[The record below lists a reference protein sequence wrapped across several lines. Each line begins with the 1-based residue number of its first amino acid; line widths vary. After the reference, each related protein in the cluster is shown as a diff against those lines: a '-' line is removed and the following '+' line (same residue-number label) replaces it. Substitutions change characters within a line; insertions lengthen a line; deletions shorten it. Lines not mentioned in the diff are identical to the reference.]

1 MTTSWHCPL
10 SKYPLS
16 RTRNRR
22 IRCILRSGLFGRH
35 IFFNSAFT
43 FISVKF
49 VGAFVAESF
58 NPIPLGLLR
67 SFFGFR
73 YAFSLF
79 NHLG

>member
-22 IRCILRSGLFGRH
+22 IRCIFRSGLFGGH
-35 IFFNSAFT
+35 ILFNSASA
-43 FISVKF
+43 FIGVKF
-49 VGAFVAESF
+49 VGAFSAESF
-58 NPIPLGLLR
+58 NLIPLGLLG